1 MAGKRFGMHHFLALR
16 TLLFGI
22 GPLLAI
28 RIFPTMETHMLVKE
42 RTIELLLAVGAQA
55 SML

>member
-1 MAGKRFGMHHFLALR
+1 MHHFLALR
-16 TLLFGI
+16 TLLFRI
-22 GPLLAI
+22 GALLAI